1 MKRRGSG
8 GVGGGSGH
16 GPSSGAS
23 SGRRRKREEDGEG
36 ETEGKLRIHLKRSC
50 TNKRMMTQG
59 NADLA
64 LTTDDWQKFQKLL
77 ASKTFAA
84 HDTQRIKGE
93 NLTAEWAEKS
103 GFREPVIVPDKAGT
117 GLMMPDASFTVADV
131 ARIVGEEKQIRP
143 IHVGEQ
149 ANIDQSMSLAEFAEY
164 FETCTKPG
172 QAILNMISLEFSDT
186 PMAELV
192 RSPKLVRDMDWINR
206 CWPDDR
212 KRVGQFPK
220 VQYYCLMSQ
229 GGSYTDFHVDFGGT
243 SVWYHIL
250 QGKKEFLLVRPTQSN
265 LELYEDWIRSP
276 TQSQVFFGD
285 LADICYRVVLNA
297 GETLMIPSGWIHAV
311 FTPKP
316 SLVFGGNF
324 LHSVN
329 IPMQLKIDAIETR
342 AKIQYKF
349 RFPYFKELVFFV
361 ASWYVRALR
370 EQEAKGHVSRRG
382 DAIES
387 RSDGDADGE
396 GVETAESAERTDA
409 GAIAARAAATPRT
422 PLHGAGSK
430 LSPWEKEGLPSLIE
444 ACRQWLAEGGDSGSE
459 GAGRGEKSVP
469 EEWHAA
475 ATAAGCAD
483 LDEMLRELSL
493 LASNL
498 EQDQSET
505 DWVWTKGSARTVH
518 RVGEASLKKTAVPER
533 LGFDNGGGNVDQHGA
548 AKGSGGEGGGGE
560 GIRVRSGTPP
570 QTKTSP
576 ASVDSGGG
584 AGSSTSMLTE
594 KAGGSGGVGEGAR
607 KPGNP
612 TDHKEAHTGPTIP
625 RLKISI
631 KPPSLRAARA
641 GEMSL
646 ARNGVKA
653 SPTTGAEAE
662 ASVGGSGSTRKS
674 LKLVLKRPSVASAT
688 ASAPAPASR
697 STTVV
702 GVGHQGGAP
711 EADEGVGHK
720 RSRRPTEKARWKQ
733 EVEEDL
739 KSVFGSSSGGSDG
752 NDNGEDSDG
761 DDERGKVGS
770 GTVAKDDD
778 EEWTGESRVGKGRKR
793 KGRPLGS
800 RLRAI
805 ARLGD
810 DAAAGDSA
818 EDSADEYKPEA
829 EDDEMLTEDH
839 NLNLDDQDVRETKKA
854 RASSQ
859 RPAKDSAAASTGRAG
874 NSGSGLAAGGGAGGG
889 QGTGLGRF
897 VSATKQEALRSKGLF
912 KIAPQSKVQAPQ
924 AKKEKKPLTAK
935 QKLLAKM
942 RR

>member
-1 MKRRGSG
+1 M
-8 GVGGGSGH
+8 
-16 GPSSGAS
+16 
-23 SGRRRKREEDGEG
+23 
-36 ETEGKLRIHLKRSC
+36 
-50 TNKRMMTQG
+50 
-59 NADLA
+59 
-64 LTTDDWQKFQKLL
+64 
-77 ASKTFAA
+77 
-84 HDTQRIKGE
+84 
-93 NLTAEWAEKS
+93 
-103 GFREPVIVPDKAGT
+103 
-117 GLMMPDASFTVADV
+117 
-131 ARIVGEEKQIRP
+131 
-143 IHVGEQ
+143 
-149 ANIDQSMSLAEFAEY
+149 
-164 FETCTKPG
+164 
-172 QAILNMISLEFSDT
+172 
-186 PMAELV
+186 
-192 RSPKLVRDMDWINR
+192 
-206 CWPDDR
+206 
-212 KRVGQFPK
+212 
-220 VQYYCLMSQ
+220 
-229 GGSYTDFHVDFGGT
+229 
-243 SVWYHIL
+243 
-250 QGKKEFLLVRPTQSN
+250 
-265 LELYEDWIRSP
+265 
-276 TQSQVFFGD
+276 
-285 LADICYRVVLNA
+285 
-297 GETLMIPSGWIHAV
+297 
-311 FTPKP
+311 
-316 SLVFGGNF
+316 
-324 LHSVN
+324 
-329 IPMQLKIDAIETR
+329 
-342 AKIQYKF
+342 
-349 RFPYFKELVFFV
+349 
-361 ASWYVRALR
+361 
-370 EQEAKGHVSRRG
+370 
-382 DAIES
+382 
-387 RSDGDADGE
+387 
-396 GVETAESAERTDA
+396 
-409 GAIAARAAATPRT
+409 
-422 PLHGAGSK
+422 
-430 LSPWEKEGLPSLIE
+430 
-444 ACRQWLAEGGDSGSE
+444 
-459 GAGRGEKSVP
+459 
-469 EEWHAA
+469 
-475 ATAAGCAD
+475 
-483 LDEMLRELSL
+483 
-493 LASNL
+493 
-498 EQDQSET
+498 
-505 DWVWTKGSARTVH
+505 
-518 RVGEASLKKTAVPER
+518 PER

-548 AKGSGGEGGGGE
+548 AKGSGGEGGGGGGDKGE
-560 GIRVRSGTPP
+560 ERVENGPHPHGVGVDQPTTLRSRTPP

-770 GTVAKDDD
+770 GKVAKDDD

-829 EDDEMLTEDH
+829 EVSFFFFAAKSCYSFSNRM
-839 NLNLDDQDVRETKKA
+839 VRHLMKSPPYPEIDA
-854 RASSQ
+854 
-859 RPAKDSAAASTGRAG
+859 PA
-874 NSGSGLAAGGGAGGG
+874 
-889 QGTGLGRF
+889 
-897 VSATKQEALRSKGLF
+897 
-912 KIAPQSKVQAPQ
+912 
-924 AKKEKKPLTAK
+924 
-935 QKLLAKM
+935 
-942 RR
+942 